1 MDYKMNLGNELA
13 QIKDC
18 KTQEEI
24 TDFIKQHNLN
34 PLYLGYT
41 WDKEGGNAIMF
52 DATWTNGQSKVNISV
67 TVE

>member
-13 QIKDC
+13 QIKKC

-24 TDFIKQHNLN
+24 KDFIKQHNLD
-34 PLYLGYT
+34 PLYLGYM
-41 WDKEGGNAIMF
+41 WDKEHCTISF
-52 DATWTNGQSKVNISV
+52 DAIWTNGQSKVNVSV

>member
-13 QIKDC
+13 QIKNC

-24 TDFIKQHNLN
+24 VDFIKQHNLD
-34 PLYLGYT
+34 PVYLGFT
-41 WDKEGGNAIMF
+41 WDKENRTIIF
-52 DATWTNGQSKVNISV
+52 EATWTNGQSKVDINV

>member
-13 QIKDC
+13 QIKNC

-24 TDFIKQHNLN
+24 VDFIKQHNLN
-34 PLYLGYT
+34 PLYLGY
-41 WDKEGGNAIMF
+41 DLNKESQAITF